1 MVARLVRDQEAVGSN
16 PVSSTIQKGQDFSCP
31 FCMVSATGK
40 EPLFAK
46 RVVRKF
52 RRIAKSDEREN
63 TYSKSTQ
70 NVTVIN
76 LKKDKSKYE

>member
-31 FCMVSATGK
+31 FCMLSVSGK
-40 EPLFAK
+40 ERLFIQRA
-46 RVVRKF
+46 VRKF

-70 NVTVIN
+70 NVTVLN
-76 LKKDKSKYE
+76 LKKDKSEYE

>member
-1 MVARLVRDQEAVGSN
+1 MLSV
-16 PVSSTIQKGQDFSCP
+16 
-31 FCMVSATGK
+31 TGK

-63 TYSKSTQ
+63 TCSKSTQ
-70 NVTVIN
+70 NETVLN